1 MEIERSTKERL
12 LDAGLRLFAERGYRG
27 TTVGDVELAAG
38 LAPRAG
44 ALYKHFGSKKELLAA
59 VVERHLVELHT
70 VERVVD
76 LLPLGDLRSELT
88 LLARWVLKELD
99 RQRELMLVFEKEGDA
114 LADLRDRFYEVGEVS
129 YGVAA
134 EFARRLVNERSAM
147 EGIDADALAA
157 VCMNA
162 LVNHRRCLWTFKRNP
177 LDLEDERMIETV
189 VEVLLRLAGD
199 GRKGRR

>member
-1 MEIERSTKERL
+1 MDIQQSTRERL
-12 LDAGLRLFAERGYRG
+12 LEAGLRLFAEKGYRG

-59 VVERHLVELHT
+59 VVERHLIELQT
-70 VERVVD
+70 VERIVD

-88 LLARWVLKELD
+88 LLSRWVLNELD

-114 LADLRDRFYEVGEVS
+114 LADLRDRFYDVGDVS
-129 YGVAA
+129 YHVAV
-134 EFARRLVNERSAM
+134 EYTRRLAKEHPRM
-147 EGIDADALAA
+147 RGIDPEALAA
-157 VCMNA
+157 ICMNA

-177 LDLEDERMIETV
+177 LDLDDERMTAGV
-189 VEVLLRLAGD
+189 VDVLMRLAD
-199 GRKGRR
+199 PA